1 MLPVI
6 AINFIQR
13 LTASD
18 PTVSVQSQG
27 RTRINFV
34 PGYTFT
40 YQRTINGT
48 VYWGRYVFITPH
60 LTGDR
65 EGLLISM
72 LTDIP
77 PLTAAAKAAAVSPV
91 TPDTVGV
98 VGVLF
103 EPYERLRFG

>member
-1 MLPVI
+1 VI

-72 LTDIP
+72 LTDLP
-77 PLTAAAKAAAVSPV
+77 PLRAAAKAAAVSPV

-103 EPYERLRFG
+103 EPFERLRFQ